1 MIDYRFKAMVMTDH
15 QDMLKLQRAWS
26 RLSYLRSHTDLH
38 IDEDYQEAIRD
49 AVSFFVSSDNDYRIW
64 RECERIN
71 EAYYARVKR
80 LKNRIGSMLC
90 SGDCYFLTLT
100 FTDEV
105 LCSTSANTRR
115 RYVTR
120 LLSSYSDYVA
130 NIDFGSLNGREH
142 YHAVVKSPSLD
153 LSLWDCY
160 GFSNAKKIASVDDF
174 SALAKYISKLTNH
187 AIKDTTQ
194 GSRII
199 YSR

>member
-1 MIDYRFKAMVMTDH
+1 MINYRFKAMVMTEH

-26 RLSYLRSHTDLH
+26 RLSYLRSHTDVH

-49 AVSFFVSSDNDYRIW
+49 EVSFFVSSDDDYRIW

-80 LKNRIGSMLC
+80 LRNRIGSMLC
-90 SGDCYFLTLT
+90 SGDCHFLTLT

-105 LCSTSANTRR
+105 LGSTSADTRR

-120 LLSSYSDYVA
+120 FLRNFSEYVA

-142 YHAVVKSPSLD
+142 YHAVVKTSFID
-153 LSLWDCY
+153 LSAWDCY
-160 GFSNAKKIASVDDF
+160 GFSNAKKIASADDF
-174 SALAKYISKLTNH
+174 TALAKYISKLTNH
-187 AIKDTTQ
+187 AIKDTTN
-194 GSRII
+194 GSRMI